1 MVQPQLVPGR
11 ALMGPSLGLVDG
23 VSLSP
28 PEGKCPASA
37 CGPRNETCQR
47 AAPGSCAAQ
56 ALHNV
61 MCSPAS
67 QNHSRSAIP
76 TLLRN
81 LLAPALSCYMRV
93 PQKFPCLLQVFH
105 QPFAKPKAAFASWDI
120 SWPGGKTVLE
130 LLQPRDWHV
139 CRFAPRSTE
148 GREIR

>member
-28 PEGKCPASA
+28 PEGKCPAGA

-47 AAPGSCAAQ
+47 AAQ

-61 MCSPAS
+61 TCSPAS
-67 QNHSRSAIP
+67 QDRSCSAIP

-81 LLAPALSCYMRV
+81 LLAPALSCYTHV

-130 LLQPRDWHV
+130 LFQPRDWHV
-139 CRFAPRSTE
+139 CRFAPCSM
-148 GREIR
+148 